1 VEEDEMRGALRLV
14 GLEEEGV
21 KILEAGTEL

>member
-1 VEEDEMRGALRLV
+1 VEENEMRGALRLV
-14 GLEEEGV
+14 RLEEEGV

>member
-1 VEEDEMRGALRLV
+1 LWRRASWGALRLV

-21 KILEAGTEL
+21 KILEEGTEL